1 MKFHSFYTKIIINV
15 SKYFIVDVHESLLKK
30 VNVSLL
36 LFEHEIINLATGQS
50 NLIDD
55 YSPESIL
62 SGATKLIPAS
72 IKKPSIAL
80 FLPSSEFVST
90 SYQLP
95 QVEKHN
101 ILSVLKYQQA
111 ELLPECQ
118 QSLLVAAKHDS
129 LSDKNRAIWFS
140 KERTNAIFDVFIR
153 QNIKIS
159 SIFPASLLFAT
170 SSKYSHNSQ
179 HKDDI
184 FCEQGEDYFLLTQ
197 FDHQQLK
204 NWDFF
209 YHKDLQQKDLKL
221 QFQEQ
226 WDNKYPDLDF
236 SSVDIINNKEKW
248 LEIAAKSLPQ
258 KEYGFYPEQ
267 AETFI
272 TQESRFRKGR
282 FSSIVLLLLV
292 FIFSIPFIK
301 NMLQLNQVQQEY
313 DAKVLQTQNVRSA
326 RESVLNYEDNWAA
339 FDQFPQINIPQIL
352 LKINTLIPK
361 NSWLSS
367 FELNKG
373 TINIEGY
380 SPHPAEILELLSRLE
395 EFDQVRFNQNIR
407 SERGK
412 NKEHFGITFQIISI
426 DEDTYYKEF
435 FSYEE

>member
-1 MKFHSFYTKIIINV
+1 MKFQSFYTKVIINL
-15 SKYFIVDVHESLLKK
+15 SKYFIIDIHDSLLKK
-30 VNVSLL
+30 VNISLL
-36 LFEHEIINLATGQS
+36 IFEHEIIDLDTGESQ
-50 NLIDD
+50 LIDD
-55 YSPESIL
+55 YSAESIL
-62 SGATKLIPAS
+62 SGATQLIPKS

-80 FLPSSEFVST
+80 FLPSSEFVSIP
-90 SYQLP
+90 YQLP

-101 ILSVLKYQQA
+101 ILSVLKYQQT

-129 LSDKNRAIWFS
+129 LSTDNRAIWFS
-140 KERTNAIFDVFIR
+140 KQRANTLFEIFIKHNIR
-153 QNIKIS
+153 IS
-159 SIFPASLLFAT
+159 SLFPASLLFAT
-170 SSKYSHNSQ
+170 TNKHSQTAQQKY
-179 HKDDI
+179 DI

-197 FDHQQLK
+197 FVHQQLK

-209 YHKDLQQKDLKL
+209 YRKDLQQKDLKL
-221 QFQEQ
+221 QFQEL
-226 WDNKYPDLDF
+226 WDSKYPDIDF

-248 LEIAAKSLPQ
+248 LQIAGKALPQ

-282 FSSIVLLLLV
+282 FSGIILLLLV
-292 FIFSIPFIK
+292 FLLSIPFLK
-301 NMLQLNQVQQEY
+301 NMLQLNQLQQAYNDKVVQTK
-313 DAKVLQTQNVRSA
+313 DVRIA

-352 LKINTLIPK
+352 LKINILIPK

-373 TINIEGY
+373 IINIEGY
-380 SPHPAEILELLSRLE
+380 SPNPAEILELLSRLE

-412 NKEHFGITFQIISI
+412 NKEHFGITFRLIAI

>member
-1 MKFHSFYTKIIINV
+1 MKFQSFYTKIIISL
-15 SKYFIVDVHESLLKK
+15 SKYFIIDKHESLLKK
-30 VNVSLL
+30 VNISLL
-36 LFEHEIINLATGQS
+36 VFEYEIINLETGQS
-50 NLIDD
+50 HLIND

-62 SGATKLIPAS
+62 SGAIHVIPKT

-80 FLPSSEFVST
+80 FLPSCEFVST

-111 ELLPECQ
+111 ELLPEYQ

-129 LSDKNRAIWFS
+129 LSDENKAIWFS
-140 KERTNAIFDVFIR
+140 KERADTLFKVFI
-153 QNIKIS
+153 QHNIKIS
-159 SIFPASLLFAT
+159 SLFPASLLFST
-170 SSKYSHNSQ
+170 TKKHLQNT
-179 HKDDI
+179 HHIDDI
-184 FCEQGEDYFLLTQ
+184 FCEQGEEYFLLTQ
-197 FDHQQLK
+197 FVHQQLK

-209 YHKDLQQKDLKL
+209 YRKDLQQKDFKL
-221 QFQEQ
+221 QFQEL
-226 WDNKYPDLDF
+226 WDNQYPNIDF
-236 SSVDIINNKEKW
+236 SSVDIISNKEKW
-248 LEIAAKSLPQ
+248 LQIADNKLPQ

-267 AETFI
+267 AEVFI

-282 FSSIVLLLLV
+282 FSSIIL
-292 FIFSIPFIK
+292 FILIFLFSIPFI
-301 NMLQLNQVQQEY
+301 NNSIQLNQIEQKYE
-313 DAKVLQTQNVRSA
+313 AKVLQTKDVRTA
-326 RESVLNYEDNWAA
+326 RESVLNYEENWAA
-339 FDQFPQINIPQIL
+339 FDQFPYINIPQIL

-373 TINIEGY
+373 IINIEGY
-380 SPHPAEILELLSRLE
+380 SPNPTEILELLSRLE

-412 NKEHFGITFQIISI
+412 NKEHFGITFRLIAI
-426 DEDTYYKEF
+426 DEDAYYKEF